1 MFFHAFHLQRNK
13 PKGEAVDKFGWVSL
27 KQNQRLFD
35 MFEESVRGFKD
46 RYFCVRPFNSTAW
59 QSVVYWVP
67 AKDPSGAVMM
77 GLDGMLVMED
87 YSRFRFRFIWWS
99 SFALGDTYC
108 NYPIFSLHAQVHLLL
123 FQELVTMNFFVWHF
137 LSFVIFMLDFKL
149 FGQWFTTEKR
159 FLSVVANP
167 VNLVFVIANL
177 VAAQFVTEIGWNE
190 FAISMFSLG
199 MTHYLILFVMLY
211 QRLTGAFLVSSKMLF
226 FLFVPFYF
234 SACAEYAHEV
244 KSLMAS
250 GLMLLI
256 YVLQQG
262 WIVDYASRMLTVKK
276 QPVVTEQKLDPH
288 YQMQKG
294 FNVKIELLAAVL
306 SPMLDQRILHERIPT
321 KEALWHRG
329 VITDPHQ

>member
-1 MFFHAFHLQRNK
+1 MAVYL
-13 PKGEAVDKFGWVSL
+13 GAYDDEEAAARAYDLAALKYWGPGTLINFPVKVDVTEGSDKLAEAPWKLLALDNMGFVAHIVSL
-27 KQNQRLFD
+27 
-35 MFEESVRGFKD
+35 
-46 RYFCVRPFNSTAW
+46 
-59 QSVVYWVP
+59 WVQLCY
-67 AKDPSGAVMM
+67 KYQ
-77 GLDGMLVMED
+77 L
-87 YSRFRFRFIWWS
+87 
-99 SFALGDTYC
+99 
-108 NYPIFSLHAQVHLLL
+108 
-123 FQELVTMNFFVWHF
+123 
-137 LSFVIFMLDFKL
+137 
-149 FGQWFTTEKR
+149 
-159 FLSVVANP
+159 
-167 VNLVFVIANL
+167 LVFLPDLIPWGVSYPTYLCIQANL